1 MILEKQPY
9 GQPTRIPID
18 PVERFRIDT
27 VRRMR
32 LKMLQKRDAL
42 PVEPDAYP
50 VSPLLNC
57 TTVLWTE
64 PSTRSPETFSSGCAS
79 TQMGSLSQTPGR
91 LNLEVPERQ
100 FQLLRWNLFQP
111 AQTVEGNAH

>member
-50 VSPLLNC
+50 VGPLLNC

-79 TQMGSLSQTPGR
+79 TQMGCLAEAFKFLKGPAEM
-91 LNLEVPERQ
+91 L
-100 FQLLRWNLFQP
+100 QLYEQSYQRANSDLIL
-111 AQTVEGNAH
+111 